1 MIKTISDRAMI
12 KTISDRAT
20 VNTDDSC
27 PPNSLDELPALLP
40 NLQTKLPE
48 KKEKMVK
55 ERT

>member
-1 MIKTISDRAMI
+1 MTDGMIDDK
-12 KTISDRAT
+12 AT

-48 KKEKMVK
+48 KRK
-55 ERT
+55 